1 MMDVSHLFPMELPRV
16 ATESRPRVRAQM
28 KPQKVLR
35 IRLYYP
41 RLRVCSRL
49 RVRFPPPPFTS
60 WRDIE
65 LENFENYVGIW
76 LYIVV

>member
-1 MMDVSHLFPMELPRV
+1 M
-16 ATESRPRVRAQM
+16 ATESSPSAGADEASPVM
-28 KPQKVLR
+28 R

>member
-1 MMDVSHLFPMELPRV
+1 M

-41 RLRVCSRL
+41 RLRVCSRAGSI
-49 RVRFPPPPFTS
+49 PAAAFTS